1 MRALDSYVRWR
12 TLLAAQPALHDYIA
26 ADLTKNLESLK
37 ALDDEARPFAGLCRA
52 LVAPILE
59 PAPPR

>member
-1 MRALDSYVRWR
+1 MRALDSHDCWY
-12 TLLAAQPALHDYIA
+12 TLLAAQPHLHDDLAPI
-26 ADLTKNLESLK
+26 LTKNLESLK
-37 ALDDEARPFAGLCRA
+37 ALHDEARPFAGLCRA

>member
-1 MRALDSYVRWR
+1 VRALDSHDCWY

-26 ADLTKNLESLK
+26 ANLTKDLESLK
-37 ALDDEARPFAGLCRA
+37 ALLDEARPFAGLCRA

-59 PAPPR
+59 PAPSR